1 MLRITL
7 VVSFLVFACAS
18 DPNQSDTKA
27 DTPASRLAAVTPGF
41 LFGGASDTV
50 QQQRDVADCQFSSPF
65 KCASNTATFDDNQST
80 FSSPTLTQL
89 RAQRTDLDGFPG
101 SANVPGDIVGRVQC
115 DASAN
120 ITAEVSLH
128 APGSGAETPELCFPG
143 GSTTNSQDWSTF
155 VHLVHNLA
163 QSLNTPS
170 MVAPAGSTTLPTI
183 YVRYGKEMNQGA
195 TQGNCPL
202 VNQHGRV
209 GESDFWLTKN
219 AKANGFDPVND
230 PLACGKEFIKEWN
243 MVADAFH
250 GTSITLANPA
260 NVQMEWCPTGQL
272 DVSNALSAPGTSNS
286 FDYWPGAG
294 QVDVVGPDGY
304 NGNRTADATPTSA
317 FFDFLHLA
325 SAATVANGSQV
336 GFAISET
343 GVLRSASTGI
353 EGGKCGIAASCVDS
367 NWWSDLFT
375 LMQEAELGTIPVTA
389 ATPQINPVDV
399 ISVAGFWN
407 VTEGFGAT
415 WPDENERSQMA
426 ATFLNPNKNAGIAE
440 QRLLPAGSSCSL

>member
-7 VVSFLVFACAS
+7 AVSFLAFACAS
-18 DPNQSDTKA
+18 DPNSSATKEG
-27 DTPASRLAAVTPGF
+27 TPSSALAAVTPGF
-41 LFGGASDTV
+41 LFGGASDSV

-65 KCASNTATFDDNQST
+65 KCAGKTAAFNDSQST

-101 SANVPGDIVGRVQC
+101 SANVPGDIAGRVQC

-128 APGSGAETPELCFPG
+128 APGSGNETPELCFPG
-143 GSTTNSQDWSTF
+143 GSTTNCQTWATF
-155 VHLVHNLA
+155 VGLVHTLA
-163 QSLNTPS
+163 KTLNDPS
-170 MVAPAGSTTLPTI
+170 MVSPSGSTTLPTI

-202 VNQHGRV
+202 QNPNGPVV
-209 GESDFWLTKN
+209 ESDFWLTKN
-219 AKANGFDPVND
+219 AKANGFDPVTD

-250 GTSITLANPA
+250 GTTVALANPP
-260 NVQMEWCPTGQL
+260 NVQMVWCPTGQL
-272 DVSNALSAPGTSNS
+272 DVSNALSAPASS
-286 FDYWPGAG
+286 IPFDYWPGAG

-304 NGNRTADATPTSA
+304 NGNRTANATPTST

-343 GVLRSASTGI
+343 GVLRSVTTGI
-353 EGGKCGIAASCVDS
+353 EGGKCGTAASCVDS

-389 ATPQINPVDV
+389 ATPKINPVDV
-399 ISVAGFWN
+399 IGVAGFWN
-407 VTEGFGAT
+407 DTSFGAT
-415 WPDENERSQMA
+415 WPDENQRSQMA
-426 ATFLNPNKNAGIAE
+426 ATFLNPNKNAGIAG